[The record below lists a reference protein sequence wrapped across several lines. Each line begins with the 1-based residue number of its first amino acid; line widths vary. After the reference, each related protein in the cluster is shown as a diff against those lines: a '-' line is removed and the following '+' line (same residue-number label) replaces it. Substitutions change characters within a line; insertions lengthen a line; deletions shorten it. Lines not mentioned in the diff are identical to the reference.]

1 MRERYIFTGTLIC
14 KAGLHVGSGKGAAY
28 TDATVMTDSDGNPFI
43 PGSSLKGAMRSAVER
58 IGQVLNHTGK
68 FTSCLLFEEN
78 NHVQCVTSN
87 ESLRQQYERMRE
99 QGASEEELVRFLLGD
114 PPHLCDTCKVFG
126 SPYYASKVR
135 ITDAHWVNGHNPVV
149 RDGVG
154 IDRDTETAAEN
165 IKFDFEVVPPDAEF
179 KFEMILEDPDGKDLG
194 LVCLALREME
204 LEGIR
209 LGGIKSRGLGKVQ
222 LELDEHVMKVDFTD
236 PNKLLNYL
244 LKGEGEVLKT
254 KELID
259 DQLRRLLR

>member
-14 KAGLHVGSGKGAAY
+14 KTGLHVGSGKGAAH
-28 TDATVMTDSDGNPFI
+28 TDATVMTDSDGRPFI

-68 FTSCLLFEEN
+68 FTSCLLFEN
-78 NHVQCVTSN
+78 NAQVQCVTCN
-87 ESLRQQYERMRE
+87 EDLRNTYESMRE
-99 QGASEEELVRFLLGD
+99 QGRSEQELWDYLQR
-114 PPHLCDTCKVFG
+114 HLCDTCKVFG

-135 ITDAHWVNGHNPVV
+135 ITDAHWVNGHPPVV

-165 IKFDFEVVPPDAEF
+165 IKFDFEVIPPGGQF
-179 KFEMILEDPDGKDLG
+179 KFEMIVEDPDEKDLG

-222 LELDEHVMKVDFTD
+222 LKLDEHVIKVDFTD
-236 PNKLLNYL
+236 PAKLLNYL
-244 LKGEGEVLKT
+244 LKGQGEPLKA

-259 DQLRRLLR
+259 NHVRQLLQ

>member
-28 TDATVMTDSDGNPFI
+28 TDATVMTDPDGNPFI

-87 ESLRQQYERMRE
+87 ESLRQQYEEMRE
-99 QGASEEELVRFLLGD
+99 QGASEEELVGFLLGD

-204 LEGIR
+204 LD
-209 LGGIKSRGLGKVQ
+209 GLLSISTV
-222 LELDEHVMKVDFTD
+222 VSSVCR
-236 PNKLLNYL
+236 YL
-244 LKGEGEVLKT
+244 LFITITNRKKLFLGHYQVTMFFTVVLKDSGFNNRIYRT
-254 KELID
+254 
-259 DQLRRLLR
+259 